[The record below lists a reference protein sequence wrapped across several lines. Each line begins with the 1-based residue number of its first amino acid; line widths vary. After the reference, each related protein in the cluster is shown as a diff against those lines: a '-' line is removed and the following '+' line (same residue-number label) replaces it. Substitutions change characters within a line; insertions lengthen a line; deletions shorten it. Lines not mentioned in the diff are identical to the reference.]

1 MLPHKFGEE
10 IGAYFDERYD
20 SGLRDIEN
28 LKEDYERETKKILDY
43 INDILRYNSENV
55 DNEALRK
62 LERNLDV
69 VFSSNIVRLKEKL
82 ENPTIVSELKDC
94 QEFFEEICNLIVAV
108 LRCE

>member
-55 DNEALRK
+55 DNEALR
-62 LERNLDV
+62 
-69 VFSSNIVRLKEKL
+69 I
-82 ENPTIVSELKDC
+82 
-94 QEFFEEICNLIVAV
+94 
-108 LRCE
+108 